1 MPAFSLGDSMP
12 KVAREAREDD
22 GTVPATSKR
31 GPSGAKD
38 SAGLTP
44 KQRAFVCLIAEGK
57 TQADAYRGAYGKP
70 ETYPTSAAAVRG
82 HAVASQPAVRAEI
95 DRMKAEITARV
106 RVAAA
111 AKHAVTVSYVMGAL
125 HEVAER
131 CMQHRPVLD
140 GRGNPVMVNVKS
152 PEGEVEVRALY
163 TFDAKGAVGALLP
176 LGKQLGMFIDRK
188 EIRTGPLPDKSDAE
202 VDEAISALLSDLSA
216 ATGLDTV
223 TLLRD
228 LNDKTRAPDTARLA
242 PPHPTPQGGSA
253 SASWSHPVGNDGP
266 ALYAEQPRVPSF
278 QDVK

>member
-1 MPAFSLGDSMP
+1 MP
-12 KVAREAREDD
+12 KVAREAREDA
-22 GTVPATSKR
+22 GTVPATAR
-31 GPSGAKD
+31 GPGAKD
-38 SAGLTP
+38 SAGLTA

-57 TQADAYRGAYGKP
+57 TQAEAYRTAYGKP
-70 ETYPTSAAAVRG
+70 ETFPDNAARTQGCILAGR
-82 HAVASQPAVRAEI
+82 PAVKAEI
-95 DRMKAEITARV
+95 ERMKAEITARV

-152 PEGEVEVRALY
+152 PDGEVEVRALY

-202 VDEAISALLSDLSA
+202 VDEAISALLADLSA
-216 ATGLDTV
+216 ATGQDTV
-223 TLLRD
+223 TLLRE
-228 LNDKTRAPDTARLA
+228 LNDRTRAPDTARLA

-253 SASWSHPVGNDGP
+253 SASGSHPVGNDGP
-266 ALYAEQPRVPSF
+266 LLCAEPPRVPSF